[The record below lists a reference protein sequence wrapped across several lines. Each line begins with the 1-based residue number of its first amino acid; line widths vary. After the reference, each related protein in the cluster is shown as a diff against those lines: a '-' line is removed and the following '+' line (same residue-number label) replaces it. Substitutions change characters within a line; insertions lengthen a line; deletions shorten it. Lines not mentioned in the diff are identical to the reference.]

1 MSKNNDQLRKKVIR
15 LVGKVIRLNNGVF
28 TIETPKH
35 LRKVEQQKQE
45 RKQNKILSF
54 GQRKALEQGQLMFG
68 FDQYGKYW
76 LPRKLMNAI
85 NIFGDYFNDNEK
97 IVKEKVPLLLSVDS
111 YDEMMDFID
120 SITSHRLTIKAFNNF
135 TGENEKIKILLSE
148 ENYHQLIDYFRQYE
162 WDNNLVSEPEI
173 PTEDN
178 VDWVQYDD
186 NKTEND

>member
-85 NIFGDYFNDNEK
+85 NKRIETIGTYQIDNINEMHK
-97 IVKEKVPLLLSVDS
+97 IYQINERN
-111 YDEMMDFID
+111 EINT
-120 SITSHRLTIKAFNNF
+120 ITEINGKNGINN
-135 TGENEKIKILLSE
+135 T
-148 ENYHQLIDYFRQYE
+148 
-162 WDNNLVSEPEI
+162 
-173 PTEDN
+173 
-178 VDWVQYDD
+178 
-186 NKTEND
+186 